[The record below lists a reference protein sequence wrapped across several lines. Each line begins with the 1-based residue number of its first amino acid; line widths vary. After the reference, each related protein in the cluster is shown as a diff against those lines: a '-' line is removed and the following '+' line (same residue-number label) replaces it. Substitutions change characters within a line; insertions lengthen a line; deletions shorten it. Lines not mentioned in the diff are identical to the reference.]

1 MYRLVVCDMDET
13 LLGSDAQI
21 PARNVAAIRAAH
33 ERGVKFVPNTG
44 RAARSLDY
52 VLDTLGLA
60 NQRDEYVISY
70 NGAAVFSNADPLHPI
85 ITNGLPYATVVRLF
99 NLAQS
104 SGLDIHVYTADQL
117 YVWNMTAADQ
127 DYLDQRKVIY
137 EEVTGTLSFLRETPI
152 MKIIFYL
159 ADEQE
164 RCAFQKVIT
173 ETIHAPLN
181 ITFSSDMYVEVNAPK
196 ADKGQATLTLGQR
209 LGILPTEIIA
219 IGDNLNDVAMLKT
232 AGLGVCVANGRDDVK
247 QVADCVTAADNDAG
261 AVGEVIERFI
271 LNNDRHN

>member
-1 MYRLVVCDMDET
+1 MYWLIVCDMDET

-21 PARNVAAIRAAH
+21 PVRNVAAIKAAY
-33 ERGVKFVPNTG
+33 EQGVKFVPNTG
-44 RAARSLDY
+44 RAARSLGY

-60 NQRDEYVISY
+60 MLKDEYVISY
-70 NGAAVFSNADPLHPI
+70 NGAAVFSNTDLLHPI
-85 ITNGLPYATVVRLF
+85 ITNGLSYTTVVQLF

-104 SGLDIHVYTADQL
+104 RGLDTHVYTADQL

-127 DYLDQRKVIY
+127 NYLNQRKVIY
-137 EEVTGTLSFLRETPI
+137 EEATGTLSFLKTTPI

-164 RCAFQKVIT
+164 RRTFRRVIT
-173 ETIHAPLN
+173 ETIHEPLN
-181 ITFSSDMYVEVNAPK
+181 ITFSSDMYVEVNAPG
-196 ADKGQATLTLGQR
+196 ADKGQAAVALGR
-209 LGILPTEIIA
+209 YLGVKPGEIVA

-247 QVADCVTAADNDAG
+247 QVADYVTMADNDAG

-271 LNNDRHN
+271 LNDDRHS